1 MERQLKISGLRSE
14 PERGE
19 RRAESGLKICG
30 LRSEPEEGRR
40 KAEKQLKITELR
52 PAVRDPQRIN
62 LFVDGKFACSL
73 DVAQVVELG
82 VKVGQIL
89 TAERLAELKQASEFG
104 KVYQRALEWALARP
118 RSVRETQDY
127 LRQRQM
133 RRKQLN
139 RRREQEEKRP
149 LAEINETTM
158 RLVVERLMER
168 GYVDDRKFAEFMVE
182 SRQGRKGVSERKLRL
197 ELQRKGVGS
206 ELIEQVLATR
216 PHDER
221 AEIQRIIQ
229 KKGRRY
235 DTPKLISYLVRQGFD
250 YETVRSVVGEER
262 GA

>member
-62 LFVDGKFACSL
+62 VFVDGKFACSL

-149 LAEINETTM
+149 LAEISETTT

-197 ELQRKGVGS
+197 ELQRKGVS
-206 ELIEQVLATR
+206 AELIEQVLATR

-250 YETVRSVVGEER
+250 YETVRSVVEEEHKI
-262 GA
+262 

>member
-14 PERGE
+14 PEEGE
-19 RRAESGLKICG
+19 RRAGSGLKICG
-30 LRSEPEEGRR
+30 LRSEPEKGRR

-62 LFVDGKFACSL
+62 VFVDGKFACSL

-139 RRREQEEKRP
+139 RG
-149 LAEINETTM
+149 N
-158 RLVVERLMER
+158 
-168 GYVDDRKFAEFMVE
+168 
-182 SRQGRKGVSERKLRL
+182 S
-197 ELQRKGVGS
+197 
-206 ELIEQVLATR
+206 
-216 PHDER
+216 
-221 AEIQRIIQ
+221 
-229 KKGRRY
+229 
-235 DTPKLISYLVRQGFD
+235 
-250 YETVRSVVGEER
+250 
-262 GA
+262 